1 MSKAKSVFACQTCG
15 HHTTK
20 WLGRCPDCGGW
31 NTLTEEVQA
40 PSRPARQQ
48 GMASA
53 QLPLPLT
60 EIARSGE
67 ERLLTGIG
75 ELDRVL
81 GGGLVRGSL
90 VLIGGDPGIG
100 KSTLLLQATAGLSRG
115 RTAEQHPVLYVSG
128 EESATQLRM
137 MAARSWPSSPLTH
150 RCIATRR
157 TVMPAWAAMVACG
170 CLATMIWT
178 KA

>member
-1 MSKAKSVFACQTCG
+1 MSKAKSVFACQSCG

-20 WLGRCPDCGGW
+20 WLGRCPDCGSW
-31 NTLTEEVQA
+31 NTFVEELQTSA
-40 PSRPARQQ
+40 RPARQQ
-48 GMASA
+48 AVASA
-53 QLPLPLT
+53 QLPLPMT

-100 KSTLLLQATAGLSRG
+100 KSTLLLQAVTGLSGG
-115 RTAEQHPVLYVSG
+115 RTTEQHPVLYVSG
-128 EESATQLRM
+128 EESASQLRM
-137 MAARSWPSSPLTH
+137 RSD
-150 RCIATRR
+150 RQIGRA
-157 TVMPAWAAMVACG
+157 
-170 CLATMIWT
+170 
-178 KA
+178 